1 MRPTLGMTA
10 AARDLLPGMDFGTA
24 RLCPAPRTADNRQVD
39 VESPGQEPV
48 SALVYPSDPRDGWE
62 PGAPSLRAL
71 APSVIGGAIVPLAV
85 YYAVRH
91 QVHGDATALAIAGI
105 PAAGWVAFTWVRSRK
120 LDPIGAVVLFGFIA
134 GLAVSTAMGGNAF
147 VLKVRDSVFTALFGV
162 VCLMSL
168 RFLPRPMMFYIGRAL
183 SAGED
188 PVRIG
193 AYDQLWDLP
202 PARRTFA
209 IITTVWGV
217 GLICEAAARVTMAA
231 ILPTGPFLAASP
243 ALAAVAFGGMFAF
256 TVRYSRWSR
265 ERVQE
270 QQAAGEISG

>member
-1 MRPTLGMTA
+1 
-10 AARDLLPGMDFGTA
+10 MDEEG
-24 RLCPAPRTADNRQVD
+24 R
-39 VESPGQEPV
+39 GQEPV

-71 APSVIGGAIVPLAV
+71 APSVIGGAIVPLGV

-105 PAAGWVAFTWVRSRK
+105 PAALWVAFAWLKTRK
-120 LDPIGAVVLFGFIA
+120 LDPIGAVVLFGFII
-134 GLAVSTAMGGNAF
+134 GLGVSTAMGGNAF
-147 VLKVRDSVFTALFGV
+147 VLKVRDSGFTALFGV
-162 VCLMSL
+162 ACLMSL

-209 IITTVWGV
+209 IITMVWGV
-217 GLICEAAARVTMAA
+217 GLICEAAARVVLAA
-231 ILPTGPFLAASP
+231 ILPTGPFLAAAP
-243 ALAAVAFGGMFAF
+243 TLAAVAYGGMFAF
-256 TVRYSRWSR
+256 TVWYSRWSR
-265 ERVQE
+265 HRVQE
-270 QQAAGEISG
+270 QQAAGQVLG